1 MLWVQKRDPG
11 EKMLSRD
18 KVFILSFVWLVTQT
32 YLGAQ
37 KEKKI
42 KYERKWS
49 SQRKEKTREI
59 RRKIK
64 SIQG

>member
-37 KEKKI
+37 KEKKN
-42 KYERKWS
+42 
-49 SQRKEKTREI
+49 
-59 RRKIK
+59 
-64 SIQG
+64 